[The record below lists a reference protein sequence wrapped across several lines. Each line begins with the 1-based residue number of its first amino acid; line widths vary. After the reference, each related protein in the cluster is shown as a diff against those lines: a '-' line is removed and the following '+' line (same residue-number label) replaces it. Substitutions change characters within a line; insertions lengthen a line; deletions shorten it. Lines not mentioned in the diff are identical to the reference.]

1 MSSRTLTL
9 NESIYDYLLS
19 NIRPESAAMRELREV
34 THATLRMHVM
44 QVSPEQ
50 AAFMSLLC
58 RLMGARNT
66 LEVGTFT
73 GYSALAVAE
82 VLPDEGRIVACD
94 LSKEWTD
101 IGRKHWEQAGVEH
114 KIDLRLAPAS
124 ETLSQLIA
132 EGQQSTYDFA
142 FIDADKANYDDYYEK
157 CLVLLRNGGLVAV
170 DNVLWGGRTAD
181 ASVTDRD
188 TVAIRELNKKIA
200 DDERVFSTML
210 PVGDGLTLA
219 QKL

>member
-1 MSSRTLTL
+1 
-9 NESIYDYLLS
+9 
-19 NIRPESAAMRELREV
+19 MRELREV

-50 AAFMSLLC
+50 AAFMSLIC

-82 VLPDEGRIVACD
+82 VLPDDGRIVACD

-101 IGRKHWEQAGVEH
+101 IGMKHWQLAGVSH

-124 ETLSQLIA
+124 ETLTQLID
-132 EGQQSTYDFA
+132 EGQQGSFDFA
-142 FIDADKANYDDYYEK
+142 FIDADKANYDEYYEK

-181 ASVTDRD
+181 ASVTDSD
-188 TVAIRELNKKIA
+188 TVAIRELNRKIA

-219 QKL
+219 HKL

>member
-157 CLVLLRNGGLVAV
+157 CLVLLRTGGLVAV

-181 ASVTDRD
+181 ASVTDSD
-188 TVAIRELNKKIA
+188 TVAIRALNKKIA

-219 QKL
+219 QKI